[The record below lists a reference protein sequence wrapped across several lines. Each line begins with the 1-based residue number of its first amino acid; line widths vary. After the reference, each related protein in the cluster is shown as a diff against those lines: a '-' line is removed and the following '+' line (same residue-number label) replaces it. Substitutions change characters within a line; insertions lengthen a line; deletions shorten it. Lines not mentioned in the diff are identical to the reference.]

1 MKVEERLKELGFE
14 QNPDIP
20 DQRNDKKLDISIYV
34 RDGEI
39 VCVQICKYW
48 GNIHKFHDFRDYKDY
63 LTLVR
68 YKLEEIDRML

>member
-20 DQRNDKKLDISIYV
+20 EQWSNRKLDVSVYV
-34 RDGEI
+34 GNGKIFDI
-39 VCVQICKYW
+39 QICKDW
-48 GNIHKFHDFRDYKDY
+48 MNIHKFHDLKDYKDY

-68 YKLEEIDRML
+68 YKLEEIDSIL

>member
-14 QNPDIP
+14 QNPDIL
-20 DQRNDKKLDISIYV
+20 DQWNNRKSDVSVYVINDKIVGIQIS
-34 RDGEI
+34 
-39 VCVQICKYW
+39 KYW
-48 GNIHKFHDFRDYKDY
+48 GNIHKFHDWKDYKDY

>member
-14 QNPDIP
+14 QNPDIL
-20 DQRNDKKLDISIYV
+20 DQWNNRKSDVSVYVINDKIVGIQIS
-34 RDGEI
+34 
-39 VCVQICKYW
+39 KYW
-48 GNIHKFHDFRDYKDY
+48 GNIHKFHDCKDYEDY